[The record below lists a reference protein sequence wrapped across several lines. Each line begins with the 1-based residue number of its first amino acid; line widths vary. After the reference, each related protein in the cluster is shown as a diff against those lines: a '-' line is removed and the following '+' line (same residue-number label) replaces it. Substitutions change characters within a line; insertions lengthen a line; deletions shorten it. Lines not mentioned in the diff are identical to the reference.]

1 MSERQDTL
9 TVTSAIVAVLALVAA
24 VFAVGLSSR
33 DDGGSKVSTSVG
45 GDAAG
50 APVAVTLAE
59 FSIAPK
65 AVRVGAGGSLQL
77 TNSGTMQH
85 NLAVK
90 EDATVASPMIDPKGT
105 GSLDLSKLKPGS
117 YTLFCAVPG
126 HEAAG
131 MTAPLTITES
141 SSGGGPA
148 AAPMDHSSGSGGSS
162 MAMDPDAMDKAMA
175 ARTHAFPDKT
185 EGHGGELLQPTVEAD
200 GTKVFALTAKVV
212 QWEVE
217 AGKKV
222 EAWTYNGT
230 VPGPTIKVDVG
241 DHVKVVL
248 KNELPESTALHIH
261 GVRLPNAMDGVPD
274 ITQDPIKPGDSF
286 TYDFVAQ
293 RVEVGMYH
301 SHHNA
306 ATQVSNGLAG
316 TFQVGELPMPGGVKP
331 DVETSLMLNDS
342 GTIGFALNGKSF
354 PATEPIVAKPGQRVL
369 IHYLN
374 EGVGAHPMHLHGL
387 DQLVVAKDGFPLATP
402 QKQDTV
408 VVAPG
413 ERISVLVTADNPGVW
428 AFHCHI
434 LTHAEREDGMFG
446 MVTAMIVK

>member
-33 DDGGSKVSTSVG
+33 DDAAKVSTTSG
-45 GDAAG
+45 GGGAG
-50 APVAVTLAE
+50 APVAVSLTE
-59 FSIAPK
+59 FAIAPK
-65 AVRVGAGGSLQL
+65 TVEVAAGGSLAA
-77 TNSGTMQH
+77 TNNGTMQH

-90 EDATVASPMIDPKGT
+90 EDSSVATPMIDAKGT

-141 SSGGGPA
+141 SSGGGTA
-148 AAPMDHSSGSGGSS
+148 AAPMDHGSASGGSS
-162 MAMDPDAMDKAMA
+162 TAMDPDAMDKAMA

-185 EGHGGELLQPTVEAD
+185 EGHGGELLQPTVEPD
-200 GTKVFALTAKVV
+200 GTKVFNLTAKVV

-217 AGKKV
+217 SGKKV

-230 VPGPTIKVDVG
+230 VPGPTLKVDVG

-274 ITQDPIKPGDSF
+274 ITQEAVKPGEEFVYEF
-286 TYDFVAQ
+286 TLREEA
-293 RVEVGMYH
+293 VGMYH

-306 ATQVSNGLAG
+306 AKQVPNGLAG
-316 TFQVGELPMPGGVKP
+316 AFLVGQMDLPGGATVTQEIP
-331 DVETSLMLNDS
+331 MMLSDA
-342 GTIGFALNGKSF
+342 GAIGFALNGKSF
-354 PATEPIVAKPGQRVL
+354 PATAPISVKQGDWFEV
-369 IHYLN
+369 HYLN
-374 EGVGAHPMHLHGL
+374 EGLMAHPMHLHGM
-387 DQLVVAKDGFPLATP
+387 QQTVVAKDGLPVP
-402 QKQDTV
+402 QPYRADTIN
-408 VVAPG
+408 VAPG
-413 ERISVLVTADNPGVW
+413 ERYSVLVKADEPGVW
-428 AFHCHI
+428 AWHCHI
-434 LTHAEREDGMFG
+434 LPHAEREDGMFG
-446 MVTAMIVK
+446 MVTAVIVK

>member
-1 MSERQDTL
+1 LSERQDTL

-33 DDGGSKVSTSVG
+33 DDAAKVSTTSG
-45 GDAAG
+45 GGGAG
-50 APVAVTLAE
+50 TPVAVSLTE
-59 FSIAPK
+59 FAIAPK
-65 AVRVGAGGSLQL
+65 AVEVAAGGSLAA
-77 TNSGTMQH
+77 TNNGTMQH

-90 EDATVASPMIDPKGT
+90 EDSSVATPMIDAKGT

-141 SSGGGPA
+141 LSGGGTA
-148 AAPMDHSSGSGGSS
+148 AAPMDHGSASGGSS
-162 MAMDPDAMDKAMA
+162 TAMDPDAMDKAMA

-185 EGHGGELLQPTVEAD
+185 EGHGGDLLQPTVEPD
-200 GTKVFALTAKVV
+200 GTKVFNLTAKVV

-217 AGKKV
+217 SGKKV

-306 ATQVSNGLAG
+306 AKQVSNGLAG
-316 TFQVGELPMPGGVKP
+316 TFQIGELPMPGGIKP

-354 PATEPIVAKPGQRVL
+354 PATEPIVAKPGQHVL

-387 DQLVVAKDGFPLATP
+387 DQLVVAKDGFPLP
-402 QKQDTV
+402 QPYKADTV

>member
-1 MSERQDTL
+1 LSERQDTL

-33 DDGGSKVSTSVG
+33 DDGAKVSTTSG
-45 GDAAG
+45 GGGAG
-50 APVAVTLAE
+50 APVAVTLTE
-59 FSIAPK
+59 FAIAPK
-65 AVRVGAGGSLQL
+65 AVEVAAGGSLAA
-77 TNSGTMQH
+77 TNNGTMQH

-90 EDATVASPMIDPKGT
+90 EDSSVATPMIDAKGT

-141 SSGGGPA
+141 LSGGGTA
-148 AAPMDHSSGSGGSS
+148 AAPMDHGSASGGSS
-162 MAMDPDAMDKAMA
+162 TAMDPDAMDKAMA

-185 EGHGGELLQPTVEAD
+185 EGHGGDLLQPTVEPD
-200 GTKVFALTAKVV
+200 GTKVFNLTAKVV

-217 AGKKV
+217 SGKKV

-306 ATQVSNGLAG
+306 AKQVSNGLAG
-316 TFQVGELPMPGGVKP
+316 TFQIGELPMPGGIKP

-354 PATEPIVAKPGQRVL
+354 PATEPIVATPGQHVL

-387 DQLVVAKDGFPLATP
+387 DQLVVAKDGFPLP
-402 QKQDTV
+402 QPYKADTV